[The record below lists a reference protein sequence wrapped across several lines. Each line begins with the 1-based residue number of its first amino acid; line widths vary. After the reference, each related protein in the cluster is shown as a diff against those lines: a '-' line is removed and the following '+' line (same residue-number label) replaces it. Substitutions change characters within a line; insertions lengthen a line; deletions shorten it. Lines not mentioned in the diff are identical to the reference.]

1 LEKGCNKLL
10 NKQIKKSKKMNY
22 QKIGLKKIDTYIIK
36 KFLGTFFYSIILIL
50 SIAVIFDLVEKIDDF
65 YDNNAPFKAIV
76 LDYYLSFIPYY
87 ANLFT
92 PLFTFISVIFFTSKI
107 ANNTEIVAIL
117 SSGVSFIRLM
127 RPYIISALVIT
138 LFSFLLG
145 AIVIPPA
152 TAKLLDF
159 EDKYIE
165 KFKSDNARNVQME
178 VSKDVIMYIE
188 RYEISS
194 NTGYRFS
201 LEKFDKKTLVSRLT
215 GESVTWKSKNNWTV
229 NNYVKRDFNG
239 MRETLTRGA
248 VLDTVIQ
255 VQPKEFFITS
265 KEAPQMSLMDLR
277 NYLVTQKKRGI
288 GNIQKFEDEYFRRF
302 SMPISVLIMTLI
314 GVSLSSRKVR
324 GGMGLN
330 LGIGLALSALYVLF
344 ISMSTSFA
352 VSGTMPTVLA
362 VWLPNIVFLT
372 VGLILYK
379 KAPK

>member
-1 LEKGCNKLL
+1 
-10 NKQIKKSKKMNY
+10 MNY
-22 QKIGLKKIDTYIIK
+22 QKIGLKRLDTYIIK

-50 SIAVIFDLVEKIDDF
+50 SIAVIFDVVEKIDDF

-127 RPYIISALVIT
+127 RPYIISAFVIT

-159 EDKYIE
+159 ENKYIE
-165 KFKSDNARNVQME
+165 QFKSDNARNVQME
-178 VSKDVIMYIE
+178 ISKDVIMYIE

-201 LEKFDKKTLVSRLT
+201 LEKFDKKMLVSRLT
-215 GESVTWKSKNNWTV
+215 AESVTWKPKYNWTV

-265 KEAPQMSLMDLR
+265 KEAPQMSLPDLQS
-277 NYLVTQKKRGI
+277 YLSKQRKRGV
-288 GNIQKFEDEYFRRF
+288 GNIQAFEDEYFRRF

-330 LGIGLALSALYVLF
+330 LGIGLGLSALYVLF

-352 VSGTMPTVLA
+352 VNGAMPTILA
-362 VWLPNIVFLT
+362 VWLPNLVFLS
-372 VGLILYK
+372 VGLFLYK